1 MNMNFQLGITKSF
14 PCNYLEGHEE
24 RLLVATDA
32 RLHNAEHYDWLMAQ
46 GFRRSGDQIYKPY
59 CINCNACQSIRIPVA
74 EFVASK
80 SQKRN
85 LKKNADISVR
95 VSEQLKSNYYT
106 LYEKYINEVHSDGA
120 MYPANFEQYE
130 AFLQSNITKQLFL
143 EFYDNDVLIA
153 VAVTDNL
160 DSALSAVYTFYAP
173 EYKSKG
179 IGILGILRQIE
190 LAREMGKKYLYLGYQ
205 IDECQKM
212 NYKNRFHKHERLINN
227 SWELINK

>member
-1 MNMNFQLGITKSF
+1 MNFQLGITKSF

-24 RLLVATDA
+24 RLLVATDT
-32 RLHNAEHYDWLMAQ
+32 RLHNAEHYNWLMSQ

-59 CINCNACQSIRIPVA
+59 CINCSACQSIRIPVN

-85 LKKNADISVR
+85 LRKNSHITTKIS
-95 VSEQLKSNYYT
+95 EELKPSYYE
-106 LYEKYINEVHSDGA
+106 LYERYINEVHSDGA
-120 MYPANFEQYE
+120 MYPANYEQYE
-130 AFLQSNITKQLFL
+130 SFLQSKITKQLFL
-143 EFYDNDVLIA
+143 ELYDDEQLIA

-160 DSALSAVYTFYAP
+160 DSALSAVYTFYSPA
-173 EYKSKG
+173 YKRQG
-179 IGILGILRQIE
+179 IGVFGILKQIE
-190 LAREMGKKYLYLGYQ
+190 LALKMGKKHLYLGYQ

-212 NYKNRFHKHERLINN
+212 NYKNRYHKHERLINN